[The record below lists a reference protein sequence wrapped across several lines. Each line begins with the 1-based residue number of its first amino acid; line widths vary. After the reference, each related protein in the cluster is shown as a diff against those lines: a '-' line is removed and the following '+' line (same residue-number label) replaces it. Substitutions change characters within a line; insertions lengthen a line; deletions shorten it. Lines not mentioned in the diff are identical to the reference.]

1 MKTLKRPEIL
11 SPAGDYEKLETALRF
26 GADAVYLAGKSF
38 GMRVASGN
46 FYVDELARAAELVHS
61 RGKRLYLTLNTLPH
75 GGEYPALRHFLHDIR
90 DVGIDAFIVADLGVL
105 ATVKSL
111 LPDMEIHISTQA
123 SICSPEAAVAYAQMG
138 AKRLVLA
145 RELTLS
151 EISAIRNA
159 LPDRVELEAFVHGAM
174 CVSYSGRCMFSNQL
188 TGFDA
193 NKGECKQPCRW
204 SYTLLEV
211 KRPDLPIPIEEN
223 EQGTFIM
230 SSRDMCAIEL
240 IPDLI
245 RAGVDSFKIEGRVKS
260 AYYAAVVTNAY
271 RMAVDA
277 YMRDPEGYTF
287 DPALNAELDSV
298 SHREYCKG
306 FYLYTPVENAN
317 LCATAGYIREK
328 AYLALAD
335 QDCAV
340 GEMCRFVQRN
350 KFLGGDTV
358 ELVSPGQLG
367 RPFKIEDLTDAEG
380 NHIESAP
387 HPGMVFYARAPF
399 DIRKFDI
406 IRAGEC

>member
-1 MKTLKRPEIL
+1 
-11 SPAGDYEKLETALRF
+11 
-26 GADAVYLAGKSF
+26 
-38 GMRVASGN
+38 
-46 FYVDELARAAELVHS
+46 
-61 RGKRLYLTLNTLPH
+61 
-75 GGEYPALRHFLHDIR
+75 
-90 DVGIDAFIVADLGVL
+90 
-105 ATVKSL
+105 
-111 LPDMEIHISTQA
+111 
-123 SICSPEAAVAYAQMG
+123 
-138 AKRLVLA
+138 
-145 RELTLS
+145 
-151 EISAIRNA
+151 
-159 LPDRVELEAFVHGAM
+159 
-174 CVSYSGRCMFSNQL
+174 
-188 TGFDA
+188 
-193 NKGECKQPCRW
+193 
-204 SYTLLEV
+204 
-211 KRPDLPIPIEEN
+211 
-223 EQGTFIM
+223 
-230 SSRDMCAIEL
+230 
-240 IPDLI
+240 
-245 RAGVDSFKIEGRVKS
+245 
-260 AYYAAVVTNAY
+260 
-271 RMAVDA
+271 MAVDA

-335 QDCAV
+335 QDCAA

-380 NHIESAP
+380 NPIESAP